1 MQTQKRIIKMF
12 SLLTPRD
19 RLDLL
24 DDLILTGGLE
34 DQTADCLGNAISV
47 TDLVQLL
54 VTLWTT
60 RVIEDSNL
68 RKAREETK
76 IKAKDEAEAKAIKAE
91 VVEEAEE
98 EHHLATLAIPTAG
111 ILIAHRNLL
120 LKITNLHLH
129 HAMMGYVG
137 IVTSL
142 DTRDGI
148 VQNW

>member
-1 MQTQKRIIKMF
+1 MF

-24 DDLILTGGLE
+24 DDLIPTGGLE

-98 EHHLATLAIPTAG
+98 EHHLATLATPITG
-111 ILIAHRNLL
+111 ILIAHRNPLT
-120 LKITNLHLH
+120 KITNLHSH
-129 HAMMGYVG
+129 HAMMDYVG
-137 IVTSL
+137 IAINL
-142 DTRDGI
+142 GI
-148 VQNW
+148 HGEIAQNW

>member
-60 RVIEDSNL
+60 RVTEDSNL

-98 EHHLATLAIPTAG
+98 EHHLATLATPTAG
-111 ILIAHRNLL
+111 ILIAHRNL

-129 HAMMGYVG
+129 HAMMDYVG
-137 IVTSL
+137 IATNP
-142 DTRDGI
+142 DTHDGTA
-148 VQNW
+148 QNW

>member
-1 MQTQKRIIKMF
+1 MF

-47 TDLVQLL
+47 TDLVRLL
-54 VTLWTT
+54 DTSWTT
-60 RVIEDSNL
+60 KVTEDSSL
-68 RKAREETK
+68 TKAREKT
-76 IKAKDEAEAKAIKAE
+76 KAKDEAKAKARKAKIE
-91 VVEEAEE
+91 KEAEE
-98 EHHLATLAIPTAG
+98 EHHLATLALPTAG

-129 HAMMGYVG
+129 HAMMDYVG
-137 IVTSL
+137 IVTSP
-142 DTRDGI
+142 DTRDET

>member
-1 MQTQKRIIKMF
+1 MF

-19 RLDLL
+19 RRDLL

-47 TDLVQLL
+47 TDLVKLL

-60 RVIEDSNL
+60 RVTEDSNL

-76 IKAKDEAEAKAIKAE
+76 IKATHEAEAKAIKAE

-98 EHHLATLAIPTAG
+98 EHHLATLATPIAG
-111 ILIAHRNLL
+111 ILIAP
-120 LKITNLHLH
+120 KIPLIRIINLHSH
-129 HAMMGYVG
+129 HAMVDYVG
-137 IVTSL
+137 IVISP
-142 DTRDGI
+142 DTPKEI

>member
-1 MQTQKRIIKMF
+1 MQTRKRIIKMF

-24 DDLILTGGLE
+24 DDLIPTGGLE

-47 TDLVQLL
+47 TDLVKLL

-60 RVIEDSNL
+60 RVTEDSNL

-76 IKAKDEAEAKAIKAE
+76 AKDEAEAKARKAE
-91 VVEEAEE
+91 IAEEAEE
-98 EHHLATLAIPTAG
+98 EHHLATLALPTAG

-137 IVTSL
+137 FVTSL
-142 DTRDGI
+142 DTRDGT

>member
-1 MQTQKRIIKMF
+1 MQKRIIKMF

-19 RLDLL
+19 RRDLL
-24 DDLILTGGLE
+24 DDLIPTCGLE
-34 DQTADCLGNAISV
+34 DQTAECLGNATSV
-47 TDLVQLL
+47 TDLVKLQ

-60 RVIEDSNL
+60 RVTKDSNHK
-68 RKAREETK
+68 RAKEKT
-76 IKAKDEAEAKAIKAE
+76 KAKDEAEAKAGKAE
-91 VVEEAEE
+91 IAEEAEE

-120 LKITNLHLH
+120 PKITNLHLH

-142 DTRDGI
+142 DTRDGT